1 MQGTGSGDTF
11 GFIPRCLA
19 HIGAH
24 KTAVEKEGWV
34 FSMEVSCLEI
44 NNKGLRDLLIDNN
57 NKERKLTFKIKGG
70 RRMVDGKYQYFLEY
84 AHDALF
90 NTQNRSLYLP

>member
-1 MQGTGSGDTF
+1 MQGTGSGDTC
-11 GFIPRCLA
+11 GFTPRCLA
-19 HIGAH
+19 YIGAH

-44 NNKGLRDLLIDNN
+44 YNKELRDLLRDNN
-57 NKERKLTFKIKGG
+57 NKERKLTFVVIKG
-70 RRMVDGKYQYFLEY
+70 RRMVNGKYQYFLEY